1 MKPEKSVHKSEIILR
16 LSKDLRDVSQHLTDS
31 EARYLVDGYYTIQ
44 EYRKAMDNQ
53 LRSMSTNNSEPSLV
67 LSWFAENV
75 RRLENQIKCALGKYA
90 GTHKVGVW
98 MQSIVGIGPVIS
110 AGLLAHIDIEKAPT
124 AGHIWSFAGL
134 SNHEWRK
141 GEKRPWNA
149 RLKTLSWKIGESF
162 VKVQNHKDDIYGKI
176 YLRRKQYEEG
186 KNEHGDYADQARIKL
201 EKFKIGKATGAYKAY
216 NIGKLP
222 KGHIH
227 ERAKR
232 VAVKLFLSHLHEAW
246 YFYQYQKEPPIPYVI
261 SILGHADRI
270 PCPNLNLIR

>member
-1 MKPEKSVHKSEIILR
+1 MNNDIVLR
-16 LSKDLRDVSQHLTDS
+16 LSKDLRDVSQRLTDT

-53 LRSMSTNNSEPSLV
+53 LRSMSANNSEPSLV
-67 LSWFAENV
+67 LSWLAENV
-75 RRLENQIKCALGKYA
+75 HRLETQIKYALGKYA
-90 GTHKVGVW
+90 SAHKVGIW
-98 MQSIVGIGPVIS
+98 AQSIVGIGPVIS
-110 AGLLAHIDIEKAPT
+110 SGLLAHIDIEKAPT

-134 SNHEWRK
+134 SNHEWNK
-141 GEKRPWNA
+141 GQKRPWNA
-149 RLKTLSWKIGESF
+149 RLKTLTWKIGESF

-176 YLRRKQYEEG
+176 YSQRKQYEQE
-186 KNEHGDYADQARIKL
+186 KNERGDYAEQARLKL
-201 EKFKIGKATGAYKAY
+201 EKFKIGKSTEAYKVY
-216 NIGKLP
+216 SVGKLP

-246 YFYQYQKEPPIPYVI
+246 YLHHYGKAPPIPYAI

-270 PCPNLNLIR
+270 LCPNLNLINGVVGSG